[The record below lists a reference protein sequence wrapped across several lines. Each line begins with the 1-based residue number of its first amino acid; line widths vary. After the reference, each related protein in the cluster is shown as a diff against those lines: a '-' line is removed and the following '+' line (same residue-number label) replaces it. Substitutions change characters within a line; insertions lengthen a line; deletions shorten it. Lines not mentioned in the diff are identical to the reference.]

1 MTDAAVEN
9 VQGEDVSGDWRRYQ
23 FVLWT
28 DVAVPL
34 KAFIVFAILLI
45 AAILAA
51 APILQRA
58 GTSQADFFAMLPA
71 LGKKPMVAQAMTAL
85 SDLVLLFFL
94 WRIGRR
100 VADGSLVARYRAMG
114 LLLPALALVGGVALA
129 FATMVGIAQLASH
142 QVVQFHPRPD
152 EQFFVPGTDWQYPIV
167 LATAGLIA
175 PFVEEFYFRG
185 VLLSWLGAKITIM
198 PAILVSAALF
208 GLLHF
213 RFAGHPGAEGWVF
226 TGVIA
231 LVGLI
236 NAMLATT
243 TKSLW
248 PPFCLHA
255 AYNTTL
261 VAMALVPRLLG

>member
-1 MTDAAVEN
+1 MTDATAS
-9 VQGEDVSGDWRRYQ
+9 EDLSGNWRRYQ

-34 KAFIVFAILLI
+34 KAFIVFFALLLVAILVATPLM
-45 AAILAA
+45 
-51 APILQRA
+51 QRT
-58 GTSQADFFAMLPA
+58 GTSQAEFFRMLPA
-71 LGKKPMVAQAMTAL
+71 LGKKPMAVQAMTAL

-100 VADGSLVARYRAMG
+100 VADGSLVARYRSVG
-114 LLLPALALVGGVALA
+114 RLLPGLALAGGVVLA
-129 FATMVGIAQLASH
+129 FVTAFGIAQLASH
-142 QVVQFHPRPD
+142 QVVQFHPRAD
-152 EQFFVPGTDWQYPIV
+152 EQFFVPGTNWQYPIV
-167 LATAGLIA
+167 LVTAGLIA

-185 VLLSWLGAKITIM
+185 VLLSWLGAKITIV
-198 PAILVSAALF
+198 PAIVLSAAVF

-231 LVGLI
+231 FVGLI
-236 NAMLATT
+236 NAVLATT

-261 VAMALVPRLLG
+261 VGMALLPRLLG